1 MKTIYIFAV
10 LLGIIIT
17 IPASAQFD
25 NFKLSD
31 YKLPDI
37 KTHMLDL
44 YTYINNN
51 SNFYQYQDQSGIVDT
66 IWNKSLGGTLNTG
79 YTFFRSNSRYQGT
92 QDISIYTGANF
103 NGIQAPGNNSKY
115 YSYPLSFA
123 ISSYN
128 KFYLSDRFFIGFDPG
143 FSENLSNRK
152 EKYSDGD
159 EVTRIW
165 KNNTINADVPVSVGI
180 GRIEPVENA
189 RHAVYVLQELEKNGR
204 LKNKPSD
211 EVIIRFAE
219 LVSKLKNKRFF
230 DYRLREIA
238 ELHAVDS
245 FLVANDLITESD
257 ITYYAGLN
265 DIWDYGYGPERN
277 SGRIFSGGIRYNL
290 DFREDDFEEQTPGAT
305 VSNYSLWRTNSAGAF
320 LRYQNSKPI
329 NLYWQSDLSITAGY
343 DYEISY
349 LPYESMVIIPG
360 FNTNVIK
367 GMVDYSVK
375 YIPSTRTYFTLAAGS
390 YIESLS
396 GQRDKVDFPD
406 NVSGKMTGFDFSLN
420 LLANIVYYFSPQL
433 TLNFNWNFN
442 YGWFNTW
449 TNFNDDTSLEIMRKG
464 LNSSF
469 MLSLFYSI
477 F

>member
-1 MKTIYIFAV
+1 MKTLYIFAV

-17 IPASAQFD
+17 IPAYAQFD
-25 NFKLSD
+25 DFKLSD

-37 KTHMLDL
+37 KIHKLNL
-44 YTYINNN
+44 YTYINSN
-51 SNFYQYQDQSGIVDT
+51 SSFNQYQDQSSMIDT
-66 IWNKSLGGTLNTG
+66 FRNKGFSGTLNTG

-92 QDISIYTGANF
+92 QDIAIYSVANF
-103 NGIQAPGNNSKY
+103 YGIRAPGNSSKT
-115 YSYPLSFA
+115 YSYPLSFVL
-123 ISSYN
+123 SSYN
-128 KFYLSDRFFIGFDPG
+128 KFYLSDRFFIGFDPR
-143 FSENLSNRK
+143 FSEDVSKRK
-152 EKYSDGD
+152 EKDLDVDGL
-159 EVTRIW
+159 TRIW
-165 KNNTINADVPVSVGI
+165 KNNFINVNVPLSVGI

-211 EVIIRFAE
+211 DVIIRFAE
-219 LVSKLKNKRFF
+219 LVSQLKNKRFF
-230 DYRLREIA
+230 DSRLREIA

-277 SGRIFSGGIRYNL
+277 SGRIFSGGVRYNL
-290 DFREDDFEEQTPGAT
+290 DFREDDFEEQSLGST

-343 DYEISY
+343 DYEISS

-360 FNTNVIK
+360 FNTNIIK

-375 YIPSTRTYFTLAAGS
+375 YIPNTRTWFNLSAGS
-390 YIESLS
+390 SIESLS
-396 GQRDKVDFPD
+396 GLREKIDFPD
-406 NVSGKMTGFDFSLN
+406 NVAGKLTGFDFSLS
-420 LLANIVYYFSPQL
+420 LLADIVYYFSPQL
-433 TLNFNWNFN
+433 TLNFNCNVN
-442 YGWFNTW
+442 YSWFNTW
-449 TNFNDDTSLEIMRKG
+449 TNFNDDTSIEIMRKG